1 MDLSVGRV
9 GAQAPYCQKLHGNK
23 RGDAG
28 RRRAKK
34 EGRERIRGPEE
45 EGKRAPHTT
54 VLASVT
60 DRCPRQKHMMCI
72 CELAPK
78 CINGR
83 IMLGLL
89 SMATI

>member
-1 MDLSVGRV
+1 
-9 GAQAPYCQKLHGNK
+9 
-23 RGDAG
+23 
-28 RRRAKK
+28 
-34 EGRERIRGPEE
+34 
-45 EGKRAPHTT
+45 
-54 VLASVT
+54 
-60 DRCPRQKHMMCI
+60 MMCI